1 MVVEEELGEGC
12 FGEVHKGIVKGPIPN
27 SRTMK
32 HSICV
37 TVALKF
43 LKSKS
48 VSVVVLIGHSV
59 LHIFCGRVLALRS
72 HMQ

>member
-1 MVVEEELGEGC
+1 MVVEEQLGEGC

-43 LKSKS
+43 LKSKP
-48 VSVVVLIGHSV
+48 VYVLIPLV
-59 LHIFCGRVLALRS
+59 ILYHIEGLRTRVV
-72 HMQ
+72 